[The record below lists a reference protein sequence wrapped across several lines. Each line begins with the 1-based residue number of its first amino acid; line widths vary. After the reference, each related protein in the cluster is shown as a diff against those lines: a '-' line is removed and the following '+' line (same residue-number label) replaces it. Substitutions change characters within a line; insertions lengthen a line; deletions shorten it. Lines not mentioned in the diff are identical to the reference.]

1 MRLEQSQSSA
11 EEEQGILRVINQ
23 LCTALNVNFRAVG
36 ISWMGNLGYP
46 TNLPS
51 DQCFLI
57 TKGPRRG
64 FVVLPVALLGK
75 LSLDEWKPIVAS
87 CIFHQLG
94 PGFRRV
100 WYTAYILY
108 RIAVIGS
115 LALLVFFLFLLRQQ
129 IFALVDTVFAMVAIF
144 VLPKLFNYY
153 IIRRLRLKADWK
165 AADTLGR
172 DLFIRTLVKIDGF
185 HILDLEELK
194 RSKRTMWQRRVY
206 PWPTVIERLDNL
218 RMTVTPSSAS

>member
-1 MRLEQSQSSA
+1 LEPSQSST

-23 LCTALNVNFRAVG
+23 LCPALAVDFRAVG
-36 ISWMGNLGYP
+36 ISWMGTLGYP

-57 TKGPRRG
+57 TRGSRRG
-64 FVVLPVALLGK
+64 FVALPVALRGR
-75 LSLDEWKPIVAS
+75 LSLDDWKPIVAS

-108 RIAVIGS
+108 RIAVFGS
-115 LALLVFFLFLLRQQ
+115 IALLVFFLFLLPQP
-129 IFALVDTVFAMVAIF
+129 IFAVVDTVFAMVAIF
-144 VLPKLFNYY
+144 ILPKIYNYY
-153 IIRRLRLKADWK
+153 IIRRSRLRADLK
-165 AADTLGR
+165 AADTVGR
-172 DLFIRTLVKIDGF
+172 DLFIQTLVKIDGF

-206 PWPTVIERLDNL
+206 PWPTLIERLDNL
-218 RMTVTPSSAS
+218 RTPMTPSSTS